1 MSSLEN
7 SLRAL
12 ARAFASEMVTAAV
25 HASADELS
33 HTELGPR
40 RSGDLARAPARRAKD
55 AKRNQPTHWV
65 HAEDF
70 VDKLEELVK
79 AIPGG
84 ARAREL
90 RAMLGIKKDPFLRVA
105 ALAIAQKRVRRVG
118 FKAGIRY
125 LPL

>member
-1 MSSLEN
+1 
-7 SLRAL
+7 
-12 ARAFASEMVTAAV
+12 MVTAAV
-25 HASADELS
+25 NASADELS
-33 HTELGPR
+33 RTELSRTEPSRASRAG
-40 RSGDLARAPARRAKD
+40 RSAPEVRLEAP
-55 AKRNQPTHWV
+55 RNQPPHWV
-65 HAEDF
+65 HAEDY

-105 ALAIAQKRVRRVG
+105 ALAIAERRVRRVG

-125 LPL
+125 LPP

>member
-7 SLRAL
+7 ALRAL
-12 ARAFASEMVTAAV
+12 ARTLASRMVEAAI

-33 HTELGPR
+33 RTEIAAASARPGTPEKEAPR
-40 RSGDLARAPARRAKD
+40 S
-55 AKRNQPTHWV
+55 QPGHWV
-65 HAEDF
+65 HAEDY
-70 VDKLEELVK
+70 VEKLEELVRS
-79 AIPGG
+79 IPGG

-125 LPL
+125 LPP